1 MKTKLII
8 LVIAIVVIIGGI
20 IGYKSYKASQYEKTR
35 KEFIEQANKVTGLYI
50 TMCEGIREA
59 WYGYIFEDK
68 KYYSNND
75 GQLKTHRE
83 CLLEPNVDYCANFSQ
98 AIQKRMEW
106 YESKITPEMQEPFY
120 EAKRLY
126 KEMTPPP
133 SKFEETHRYVKQIYK
148 AMDKLKELAENPT
161 GNYREYTSNCNEGV
175 EEYTS
180 ALKDLEI
187 ETDL

>member
-1 MKTKLII
+1 MKTKLAI
-8 LVIAIVVIIGGI
+8 LAIAIIIIIGGF
-20 IGYKSYKASQYEKTR
+20 IGYNSYKSAQYEKIR
-35 KEFIEQANKVTGLYI
+35 KEFVEQANNATGLYI
-50 TMCEGIREA
+50 AMCEGIREA

-75 GQLKTHRE
+75 GQLKTSRE
-83 CLLEPNVDYCANFSQ
+83 CMLESDVDYCANFSQ
-98 AIQKRMEW
+98 AIQKKMEW
-106 YESKITPEMQEPFY
+106 YESKITPEMQAPFY

-126 KEMTPPP
+126 KEMIPPP

-161 GNYREYTSNCNEGV
+161 GNLREYTSNCNECA

-187 ETDL
+187 EADL